1 MIQWVIFLERS
12 RRMSNRKRVKR
23 RPTKSRQGT
32 LRRPAP
38 KRSVPRRRKKR
49 YRLAKRARLVLL
61 VLSLLL
67 LFGVVS
73 CTKSVFFS
81 NSETAQTERT
91 SSETSAKNSESAS
104 FENKILA
111 DSAILLNANTGE
123 VVFEKG
129 ADEERKPA
137 SLVKLMTVY
146 TALDL
151 SGNRL
156 NDRVAVPEAAFLDL
170 GEAAIS
176 GLEPNEL
183 VTIKDLLYAAILP
196 SGGDAAQA
204 LALISDSSIDD
215 FVSKMNENAENL
227 GMKHTAYTN
236 VVGLDET
243 KQVTTARDISR
254 LMQKVVNDDRFL
266 EIVSSDHYTTSASA
280 EHAGGKLIFHTLK
293 SHMNEYLK
301 SNAIEGYEIL
311 GGKTGYTLEA
321 GICLA
326 SVARNEK
333 GDTYIAVT
341 MHAGG
346 DLDNYYPAIK
356 DAVTLYN
363 LAFKK

>member
-1 MIQWVIFLERS
+1 
-12 RRMSNRKRVKR
+12 MSNRRLPQRRPLSRPPVPRKSMQSRRPLPKKR
-23 RPTKSRQGT
+23 R
-32 LRRPAP
+32 
-38 KRSVPRRRKKR
+38 KR
-49 YRLAKRARLVLL
+49 YRLALRAKVLL
-61 VLSLLL
+61 FVLFILLL
-67 LFGVVS
+67 LGVAS
-73 CTKSVFFS
+73 CTRALFSPSAEAPQTTSV
-81 NSETAQTERT
+81 ATEKT
-91 SSETSAKNSESAS
+91 SKNGESSS

-123 VVFEKG
+123 IIFEKA

-146 TALDL
+146 TALEL
-151 SGNRL
+151 SGDRL
-156 NDRVAVPEAAFLDL
+156 NDKVAVPKEAFTDL

-183 VTIKDLLYAAILP
+183 VSVKDLLYAAILP

-204 LALISDSSIDD
+204 LALVTDSGIDA
-215 FVSKMNENAENL
+215 FVEKMNDNAESL

-243 KQVTTARDISR
+243 KQVTTARDISK

-293 SHMNEYLK
+293 SHMNEYLRN
-301 SNAIEGYEIL
+301 NAIEGYEIL

-333 GDTYIAVT
+333 GDTYIAIT

-346 DLDNYYPAIK
+346 DLDNYYPAIR
-356 DAVTLYN
+356 DAVALYN
-363 LAFKK
+363 LAFKKA

>member
-1 MIQWVIFLERS
+1 MSS
-12 RRMSNRKRVKR
+12 RKLPQRKHSSSATVVSKNKR
-23 RPTKSRQGT
+23 PRKPV
-32 LRRPAP
+32 P
-38 KRSVPRRRKKR
+38 KRRKKR
-49 YRLAKRARLVLL
+49 YRLTLRAKIILIVLF
-61 VLSLLL
+61 LLL
-67 LFGVVS
+67 IFGISS
-73 CTKSVFFS
+73 CTKAVFFS
-81 NSETAQTERT
+81 SAPTSTAEDVLGD
-91 SSETSAKNSESAS
+91 SKAKTGEINS
-104 FENKILA
+104 FENRILA

-123 VVFEKG
+123 VVFEKA

-146 TALDL
+146 TALEL
-151 SGNRL
+151 SGDKL
-156 NDRVAVPEAAFLDL
+156 NDKVAVPTEAFKDL

-176 GLEPNEL
+176 GLEPDEL
-183 VTIKDLLYAAILP
+183 VSIKDLLYAAILP

-204 LALISDSSIDD
+204 LAFVTDSGLEA
-215 FVSKMNENAENL
+215 FVDKMNDNAEHL
-227 GMKHTAYTN
+227 GMKHTYYTN

-243 KQVTTARDISR
+243 KQVTTARDIAK

-266 EIVSSDHYTTSASA
+266 EIISSDHYTTSASA

-301 SNAIEGYEIL
+301 TNSIEGYEIL

-326 SVARNEK
+326 SVARDEK

-356 DAVTLYN
+356 DAVALYN
-363 LAFKK
+363 LAFKKT

>member
-1 MIQWVIFLERS
+1 
-12 RRMSNRKRVKR
+12 MSQRNLPQR
-23 RPTKSRQGT
+23 RPRYNGQVVQKRTANHQKRPGT
-32 LRRPAP
+32 
-38 KRSVPRRRKKR
+38 RRRRKR
-49 YRLAKRARLVLL
+49 YRLALRAKVLL
-61 VLSLLL
+61 VVFALLL
-67 LFGVVS
+67 LFGVSS
-73 CTKSVFFS
+73 CTKALFFS
-81 NSETAQTERT
+81 NTSDATTT
-91 SSETSAKNSESAS
+91 SSTSEKAGQNIENNS

-111 DSAILLNANTGE
+111 ESAILLNANTGE
-123 VVFEKG
+123 VVFEKA
-129 ADEERKPA
+129 ADEEHKPA

-146 TALDL
+146 TALEL
-151 SGNRL
+151 SGDKL
-156 NDRVAVPEAAFLDL
+156 NDKVAVPEAAFTDL
-170 GEAAIS
+170 GEAATS
-176 GLEPNEL
+176 GLAPNEL
-183 VTIKDLLYAAILP
+183 VSVKDLLYAAILP

-204 LALISDSSIDD
+204 LALVTDSSIEA
-215 FVSKMNENAENL
+215 FVGKMNENAENL

-243 KQVTTARDISR
+243 KQVTTARDIGR

-266 EIVSSDHYTTSASA
+266 EIISSDHYTTSASA

-301 SNAIEGYEIL
+301 TNAIEGYEIL

-356 DAVTLYN
+356 DAVSLYN